1 MAQNRRGMIRKWDVQ
16 GKGRGVVSLGTMSWV
31 EKVDLGE
38 EFLGADLLER
48 AGEELGWN
56 CESWG
61 RSYGRSRR
69 S

>member
-1 MAQNRRGMIRKWDVQ
+1 MAHNKRGVIRKWDVQ
-16 GKGRGVVSLGTMSWV
+16 GKGQGVESLETSPQW
-31 EKVDLGE
+31 EKAELGE
-38 EFLGADLLER
+38 EYLGADLLER
-48 AGEELGWN
+48 PGEELGWN